1 MTCVG
6 KNHASSDCSKFRL
19 QLQKHILGGFMRVKI
34 ILSIFS
40 LVTGLAAMTMPMGAQ
55 DQIHYISQP
64 DELTVFLND
73 VVFVRDELRVPL
85 DVETRIVLPQQIV
98 QNTLIV
104 RDEAGRLPL
113 YSINRQ
119 TGQVILTI
127 GGTADGA
134 ADDVRNLT
142 LEYITLGGIRWQP
155 RYDLHLETDNVES
168 VAFDFFAEIQNDTF
182 TLMETQVNL
191 VAGRVDVSG
200 QTPLDLFLNSNMT
213 QGFSDIFATATPA
226 PLVGTPPDV
235 TASGEGEV
243 TTQPVYEIPPLT
255 SQPGETI
262 YAELLET
269 TFPARRVL
277 VWNAYSDA
285 QGIVVYKV
293 RNTSEIALAEGIV
306 RSYQAGLFAGS
317 DEIEYTP
324 PGGEGS
330 VTVGPLRDARVRREV
345 SQMAVSAQNPND
357 ADGIE
362 TLWQVTLVLTSLT
375 SGDQEIEVFDRFADE
390 ALNLEF
396 QAPEPERQGGNMLR
410 WLLTVPAGEEIR
422 LRYAYRTPY

>member
-1 MTCVG
+1 MRW
-6 KNHASSDCSKFRL
+6 KFVFA
-19 QLQKHILGGFMRVKI
+19 IGFVM
-34 ILSIFS
+34 LF
-40 LVTGLAAMTMPMGAQ
+40 LVAMSMPIGAQ
-55 DQIHYISQP
+55 DQINYISQP

-73 VVFVRDELRVPL
+73 VVFVRDDLRVPL

-98 QNTLIV
+98 QDTLIL

-127 GGTADGA
+127 GGASDSGTGE
-134 ADDVRNLT
+134 VRNLT
-142 LEYITLGGIRWQP
+142 LEYITYGGIRWQP
-155 RYDLHLETDNVES
+155 RYDLHLQADNVES
-168 VAFDFFAEIQNDTF
+168 VSFDFFAEIQNDSF
-182 TLMETQVNL
+182 TLTETKVNL

-200 QTPLDLFLNSNMT
+200 QTPLDMMLNSNMT
-213 QGFSDIFATATPA
+213 QGFSDMMATATP
-226 PLVGTPPDV
+226 VFGSVPPSSPPITTSTEV
-235 TASGEGEV
+235 AV
-243 TTQPVYEIPPLT
+243 TTQSVYEIPPLT
-255 SQPGETI
+255 SQPGETV

-269 TFPARRVL
+269 TFPSRRVL
-277 VWNAYSDA
+277 VWNANTDA
-285 QGIVVYKV
+285 QGIVVFKV

-306 RSYQAGLFAGS
+306 RSYQDGLFAGS

-330 VTVGPLRDARVRREV
+330 VTVGPLRDVRVRREV

-362 TLWQVTLVLTSLT
+362 TQWQVTLTLTSLT
-375 SGDQEIEVFDRFADE
+375 AGEQEIEVVDLFPDG

-396 QAPEPERQGGNMLR
+396 QAPEPERQGGNRLR
-410 WLLTVPAGEEIR
+410 WLLTVPPGEEIQ
-422 LRYAYRTPY
+422 LIYSYRTPY